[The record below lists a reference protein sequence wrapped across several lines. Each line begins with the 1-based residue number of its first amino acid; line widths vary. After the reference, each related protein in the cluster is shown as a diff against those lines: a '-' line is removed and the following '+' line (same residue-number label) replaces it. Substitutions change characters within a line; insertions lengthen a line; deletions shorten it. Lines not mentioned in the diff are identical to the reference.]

1 MKAKGVAMIDIAKSS
16 TSNMFHQYSGSSQTN
31 SSVKSTQHIEV
42 DSATSKSLS
51 KEDINKLVEDLNG
64 VSESVNASVKF
75 AYNNKIGEVYISVI
89 DKKTG
94 EEVMKLPSDEAMKIK
109 EAMKDLVGS
118 LLDTKG

>member
-1 MKAKGVAMIDIAKSS
+1 MKAKGVAMIEITNSA
-16 TSNMFHQYSGSSQTN
+16 TSNMFHQYSGSSIANHSLKT
-31 SSVKSTQHIEV
+31 TQHIETNSV
-42 DSATSKSLS
+42 ESKSLS
-51 KEDINKLVEDLNG
+51 KEDTQKIVEDLNK

-75 AYNNKIGEVYISVI
+75 AYNDKIGEVYISVI

-94 EEVMKLPSDEAMKIK
+94 EEVMKLPSDEVMKIK

>member
-1 MKAKGVAMIDIAKSS
+1 MKAKGVAMMDIAK
-16 TSNMFHQYSGSSQTN
+16 TATPNMFHQYSGSSTAN
-31 SSVKSTQHIEV
+31 FSTKATQHV
-42 DSATSKSLS
+42 DVESATSKSIS

-64 VSESVNASVKF
+64 VSESVNAGVKF
-75 AYNNKIGEVYISVI
+75 AYNDKIGEVYISVI